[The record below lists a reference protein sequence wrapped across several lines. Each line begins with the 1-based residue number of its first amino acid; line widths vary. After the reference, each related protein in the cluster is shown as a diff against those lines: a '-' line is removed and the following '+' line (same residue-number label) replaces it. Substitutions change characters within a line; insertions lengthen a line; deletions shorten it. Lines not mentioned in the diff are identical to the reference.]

1 MSMNRM
7 LCSAVITALL
17 IPVALSAAEPSVKE
31 FQKAR
36 HEHYHELGDA
46 FKVVRD
52 QTRSDKPDLAAI
64 KTAAK
69 KVNEAAAD
77 QAKWFPAGS
86 GPEAG
91 KTQALATI
99 WSKPDDFKTAMK
111 MFSDA
116 APKLNAAASADDL
129 AGVKA
134 AFGEVGKS
142 CKNCHETFRAE
153 EHH

>member
-1 MSMNRM
+1 MNRI
-7 LCSAVITALL
+7 LCSAVIAALL
-17 IPVALSAAEPSVKE
+17 TPVVLIAAEPSVKE

-36 HEHYHELGDA
+36 HDHYHELGDA

-69 KVNEAAAD
+69 KVSEAAAD

-91 KTQALATI
+91 KTDALPAI
-99 WSKPDDFKTAMK
+99 WSKPDDFKAAMK
-111 MFSDA
+111 LFSDA
-116 APKLNAAASADDL
+116 APKLNAAAGAGDL
-129 AGVKA
+129 AAIKV
-134 AFGEVGKS
+134 AFGDVGKS

-153 EHH
+153 EEH